1 MSKRLRVILL
11 LAFIALS
18 VGMPVSLLAAER
30 VDGDFSLE
38 IMVNGEELSALE
50 TITVDPEEDLTIDI
64 HIFDVTKDVTIESI
78 SLAITFNG
86 QPVISMPKDP
96 KDLGSIR
103 VKAGKEYVE
112 SITINPK
119 DAIGIG
125 NMTLATGKYN
135 GLITLNYS
143 VEDQTEI
150 FSQPKNI
157 RIIGNPLTT
166 VAGVVALV
174 VTGSAIAAGTVLGTS
189 MASPSLGAG
198 ALVSMQAQVVP
209 LEGLKRFALGR
220 LEPTARGSVVGAI
233 VKAARKRIIKRI
245 CPICSSR
252 IKHDYCYTCQ
262 KTAKKVE
269 KEYTEKVKALA
280 LQGIQIL
287 ASGEVKTLEALCSEL
302 GISDKL
308 GTDVI
313 ATLKNAKL
321 VKVKGIASKIMGK
334 AVTAGISTG
343 ISIILWITIG
353 GFAILNTY
361 ILITVLFLALLL
373 PILITKFFQRR
384 ARRSL
389 G

>member
-1 MSKRLRVILL
+1 MSKRLRVVLL
-11 LAFIALS
+11 LAFIVLS
-18 VGMPVSLLAAER
+18 LGMPVSLLAAEQ

-38 IMVNGEELSALE
+38 IMVNGEELSTLE
-50 TITVDPEEDLTIDI
+50 TIAVDPEEDLTIDI

-78 SLAITFNG
+78 SLAITFSG
-86 QPVISMPKDP
+86 QPVISMT
-96 KDLGSIR
+96 KDLGSVR
-103 VKAGKEYVE
+103 VEAGKEYVE

-125 NMTLATGKYN
+125 NMTLATGMYN

-157 RIIGNPLTT
+157 SIIGNPLTT

-174 VTGSAIAAGTVLGTS
+174 VTGGAIAAGIALGTS
-189 MASPSLGAG
+189 VASSGIAAG
-198 ALVSMQAQVVP
+198 ALVPMQARVVP

-233 VKAARKRIIKRI
+233 VRATRKRIIKRI

-252 IKHDYCYTCQ
+252 IRHDYCYTCQ
-262 KTAKKVE
+262 KTAKEVE

-287 ASGEVKTLEALCSEL
+287 ASGEAKTMDVLCSRM

-321 VKVKGIASKIMGK
+321 VKVKGTATKLMGK
-334 AVTAGISTG
+334 AVTAGIGTG

-353 GFAILNTY
+353 GFAILSTY
-361 ILITVLFLALLL
+361 LLITVLFLALLL
-373 PILITKFFQRR
+373 PILITRFFQWR